1 MEEIMND
8 IMLMICVFITACTLM
23 YLHTK
28 KQPHLLLFSISM
40 FLNLLYQL
48 QVVFIEISDLSI
60 VLTNSCYLLSALVFL
75 AATYTRNLNYIPWFV
90 IFIMFLSLIVILSV
104 AEDFKSTAVYFAI
117 IFHLF
122 YIQSHLT
129 SKKKQNSGDYLLIAN
144 YSIYAIFLI
153 SYFICLAYFP
163 LVVFERIHFILF
175 ANVYIMTLMVGLLI
189 LAFEDHQSQFKQS
202 LQLDPLTKIA
212 NTEQLS
218 NIFSHRLLTYKT
230 LNFSLFKIHGLSGMT
245 QILGIEAKD
254 NFLISFVTETRKQL
268 VKDVY
273 FGRHCDDEFVFLS
286 NNIQSETEYNQ
297 IITNSLK
304 YAKKQLGSDID
315 ISYKITTAK
324 VPDFG
329 SNYQDVYKA
338 SKLIQLQ
345 NCNIHSHVT
354 SDCLSLIEDKFSLEK
369 ALKKAIENRE
379 IDIYFQAKFDS
390 NNTHIVYGAEALAR
404 WQYNGNWVSPNEFIP
419 MAESL
424 GLIAHLDELMLE
436 KAIEFIERCKQKLG
450 IIIPIAVNYSAKSLK
465 INALDKLVAKLLKE
479 INYVH
484 GSLEIEITESAVTDY
499 ELLSEQA
506 RNLKQMGVN
515 IAIDDFGTGYSNLG
529 MLSQFPAN
537 ILKIDRSLINFI
549 GVNDHMVSFTI
560 QLAHNLGLKVVAE
573 GVETQCQ
580 LDWLIDKKCD
590 LIQGFLLAKPIAE
603 EVFYNQLSQSA

>member
-1 MEEIMND
+1 MEELMND
-8 IMLMICVFITACTLM
+8 IMLMFCLFITACALL

-28 KQPHLLLFSISM
+28 KQPHLLLFSFAM
-40 FLNLLYQL
+40 FLNLLYQGQIVFVTHSEL
-48 QVVFIEISDLSI
+48 SVVLS
-60 VLTNSCYLLSALVFL
+60 NGCYLLSALVFL
-75 AATYTRNLNYIPWFV
+75 AATYSRNLNYIPWRV
-90 IFIMFLSLIVILSV
+90 IFIMTLSLIITLST
-104 AEDFKSTAVYFAI
+104 ADNFKLTAVYFAVV
-117 IFHLF
+117 FHIL
-122 YIQSHLT
+122 YIYSHLK
-129 SKKKQNSGDYLLIAN
+129 SNKQKHSGDYLLITN
-144 YSIYAIFLI
+144 YSVYAIFLI
-153 SYFICLAYFP
+153 TYFICLAYFP
-163 LVVFERIHFILF
+163 SVVFERIHFILF

-189 LAFEDHQSQFKQS
+189 LAFEDHQSQFKQT
-202 LQLDPLTKIA
+202 LQLDSLTKIA

-218 NIFSHRLLTYKT
+218 NVFSVRLKEYKT

-245 QILGIEAKD
+245 QTLGIEVKD
-254 NFLISFVTETRKQL
+254 NFLISFVKETRKQL
-268 VKDVY
+268 TKDVY

-286 NNIQSETEYNQ
+286 NNVQFAPEYNQ
-297 IITNSLK
+297 VIENSLQ
-304 YAKKQLGSDID
+304 YAKKQIGSDID

-345 NCNIHSHVT
+345 NCDTHSYVT
-354 SDCLSLIEDKFSLEK
+354 SDCLSLIEDKFALEK
-369 ALKKAIENRE
+369 ALKNAIANKE

-390 NNTHIVYGAEALAR
+390 NKTCSVYGAEALAR
-404 WQYNGNWVSPNEFIP
+404 WQYKGRWVSPNEFIP
-419 MAESL
+419 MAENL

-436 KAIEFIERCKQKLG
+436 KAIVFIERCKKELG
-450 IIIPIAVNYSAKSLK
+450 ITIPIAVNYSAKSLK
-465 INALDKLVAKLLKE
+465 INALDKLVARLLKE
-479 INYVH
+479 TDYVH

-506 RNLKQMGVN
+506 RNLKKMGVN

-580 LDWLIDKKCD
+580 LNWLIDKKCD
-590 LIQGFLLAKPIAE
+590 LIQGFLLAKPISE
-603 EVFYNQLSQSA
+603 EIFYNQLSQSA